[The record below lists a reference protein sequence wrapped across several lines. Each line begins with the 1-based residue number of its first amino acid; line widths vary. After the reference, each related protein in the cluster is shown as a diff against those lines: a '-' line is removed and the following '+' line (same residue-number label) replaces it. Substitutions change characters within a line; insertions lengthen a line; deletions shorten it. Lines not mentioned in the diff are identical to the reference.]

1 MLCTQTDLE
10 TRVSPENIK
19 LWALQRSSSTPDADV
34 IADAITWATE
44 EVYTPLR
51 ALYAAHIPFD
61 SGSQPVVLTNIAVA
75 FSIWWLASRHSE
87 YSEIYRLNYEDAV
100 KQLKQIAS
108 GDIPL
113 ILPDGTELL
122 NADPQSALESAGL
135 ARSTTSG
142 VTPVFTRSTL
152 TEFTGK
158 NLRRYS

>member
-10 TRVSPENIK
+10 TRVSPEKIK
-19 LWALQRSSSTPDADV
+19 LWAMQRSSSTPDGDV
-34 IADAITWATE
+34 ITDAITWATE

-51 ALYAAHIPFD
+51 ALYAEHIPFE

-75 FSIWWLASRHSE
+75 FAIWWLASRHSE
-87 YSEIYRLNYEDAV
+87 YSEIYRLSYEDAL

-122 NADPQSALESAGL
+122 DAEPQTVLTSGY
-135 ARSTTSG
+135 ARSTTTG

-152 TEFTGK
+152 TEFTTK
-158 NLRRYS
+158 NIRRAY